1 MVKKIL
7 TIIGSFVAGV
17 AITGVGMKI
26 YNNANPK
33 LDDDFDDDF
42 EDEIEDDEI
51 AEDMDM
57 DAFDEVVDEFFNTIS
72 EEDISDALNNTGT
85 KNQQETIQE
94 EDVDDS
100 TDHIA
105 PIKVIQKKIE
115 LEEQKNEEVVDNDE
129 ESGTTEE
136 DSNID
141 ISDSLEEYVKNMKF
155 DFVDSEEENEELKA
169 ILLENTKLRRK
180 AEKEIARLIKL
191 KEKRAQESD
200 NNEDATM

>member
-85 KNQQETIQE
+85 KNQQETTQE
-94 EDVDDS
+94 EI
-100 TDHIA
+100 DHIA
-105 PIKVIQKKIE
+105 SIKVIQKKIE

-141 ISDSLEEYVKNMKF
+141 ISDSLEEYIKNMKF
-155 DFVDSEEENEELKA
+155 DFADSEEENEELKA

-191 KEKRAQESD
+191 KEKRAHESD
-200 NNEDATM
+200 KNEDATM

>member
-72 EEDISDALNNTGT
+72 EEDISDALNNTET
-85 KNQQETIQE
+85 KNQQETTQKE
-94 EDVDDS
+94 C
-100 TDHIA
+100 DHIA

-115 LEEQKNEEVVDNDE
+115 LEEQKNEEAVDNDE

-141 ISDSLEEYVKNMKF
+141 ISDSLEEYIKNMKF
-155 DFVDSEEENEELKA
+155 DFTDSEEENEELKS

-200 NNEDATM
+200 KNEDATM

>member
-26 YNNANPK
+26 YNNTNPK

-42 EDEIEDDEI
+42 DDEIEDDEI

-57 DAFDEVVDEFFNTIS
+57 DAFDEVVDEFLNIIS

-115 LEEQKNEEVVDNDE
+115 LEEQKNEELVDNDE
-129 ESGTTEE
+129 ESGTKEE

-141 ISDSLEEYVKNMKF
+141 ISDSLEEYIKNMKF